1 MTTGAAV
8 LAERLGLGDE
18 ELLTI
23 VDADPLTVMTGD
35 LEHRPEIPILLA
47 LTEDIDESVLRR
59 WLRTE
64 GPSGRPLDLL
74 LARDF
79 PTFENA
85 VEDLRNRGLVLRARK
100 GVRPSIR
107 SFWPRTR
114 AATGSTVDDVAAE
127 HGRAIAGSA

>member
-8 LAERLGLGDE
+8 LAERLGLTDD

-23 VDADPLTVMTGD
+23 VDADPLTVMAGD

-59 WLRTE
+59 WLRT
-64 GPSGRPLDLL
+64 GPIDLL

-79 PTFENA
+79 PAFEDA
-85 VEDLRNRGLVLRARK
+85 VEDLRSRGLILR
-100 GVRPSIR
+100 GGQ
-107 SFWPRTR
+107 T
-114 AATGSTVDDVAAE
+114 
-127 HGRAIAGSA
+127 

>member
-8 LAERLGLGDE
+8 LSERLGLTDD

-23 VDADPLTVMTGD
+23 VDADPLSVMSGD

-64 GPSGRPLDLL
+64 GPNGRPIDLL
-74 LARDF
+74 LTRNF
-79 PTFENA
+79 PTFEDA
-85 VEDLRNRGLVLRARK
+85 VEDLRNRGMVLRARK
-100 GVRPSIR
+100 
-107 SFWPRTR
+107 
-114 AATGSTVDDVAAE
+114 
-127 HGRAIAGSA
+127 

>member
-8 LAERLGLGDE
+8 LAERLGLNDD

-23 VDADPLTVMTGD
+23 VDADPLSVMTGD

-59 WLRTE
+59 WLRAE
-64 GPSGRPLDLL
+64 GPSGRPIELL

-79 PTFENA
+79 PKFEDA
-85 VEDLRNRGLVLRARK
+85 VEDLRNRGMVIRAR
-100 GVRPSIR
+100 GQ
-107 SFWPRTR
+107 T
-114 AATGSTVDDVAAE
+114 
-127 HGRAIAGSA
+127 

>member
-8 LAERLGLGDE
+8 LSERLGLSDD

-23 VDADPLTVMTGD
+23 VDADPLSVMAGD

-59 WLRTE
+59 WLRAA
-64 GPSGRPLDLL
+64 GPRGRPLDLL

-79 PTFENA
+79 PAFEDA
-85 VEDLRNRGLVLRARK
+85 VEDLRNRGMILRAQ
-100 GVRPSIR
+100 
-107 SFWPRTR
+107 
-114 AATGSTVDDVAAE
+114 
-127 HGRAIAGSA
+127 

>member
-8 LAERLGLGDE
+8 LSERLGLTDD

-23 VDADPLTVMTGD
+23 VDADPLSVMTGD

-59 WLRTE
+59 WLRAE
-64 GPSGRPLDLL
+64 GPNGRPIDLL

-79 PTFENA
+79 PTFEDA
-85 VEDLRNRGLVLRARK
+85 VEDLRNRGMVLRAN
-100 GVRPSIR
+100 RPQ
-107 SFWPRTR
+107 
-114 AATGSTVDDVAAE
+114 
-127 HGRAIAGSA
+127 H

>member
-1 MTTGAAV
+1 VTTGAAV

-100 GVRPSIR
+100 
-107 SFWPRTR
+107 
-114 AATGSTVDDVAAE
+114 
-127 HGRAIAGSA
+127 

>member
-8 LAERLGLGDE
+8 LSERLGLTDD

-23 VDADPLTVMTGD
+23 VDADPLSVMAGD

-59 WLRTE
+59 WLRASGT
-64 GPSGRPLDLL
+64 SGRPLDLL

-79 PTFENA
+79 AAFEDA
-85 VEDLRNRGLVLRARK
+85 VEDLRSRGMVLRAR
-100 GVRPSIR
+100 RP
-107 SFWPRTR
+107 
-114 AATGSTVDDVAAE
+114 
-127 HGRAIAGSA
+127 